1 MTAETAE
8 TVRQDVPGP
17 EVPADG
23 TELPPL
29 TVTLTRSDLVR
40 YAGASEDFNPVH
52 WNPRVAREAGLPD
65 VIAHGMLTMA
75 IAARAVTDWTGDPGA
90 IVEYRTRFS
99 RPVPV
104 PDGPGGAL
112 VEVGGRVAR
121 WLGDG
126 LVRIDLT
133 VTCGGTKVL
142 SEARAVVRLRS
153 APAPAPAPAP
163 A

>member
-1 MTAETAE
+1 MTAGTAGAK
-8 TVRQDVPGP
+8 TSAVD
-17 EVPADG
+17 PAADGDG
-23 TELPPL
+23 TELPTL

-40 YAGASEDFNPVH
+40 YAGAAEDFNPVH

-65 VIAHGMLTMA
+65 VVAHGMLTMA

-90 IVEYRTRFS
+90 VVEYRTRFS

-104 PDGPGGAL
+104 PDDAGGAL

-142 SEARAVVRLRS
+142 SEARAVVRLR
-153 APAPAPAPAP
+153 AEPPPVQKPRG
-163 A
+163 